1 MFIDGEGIGQI
12 FDHSHDKLLAT
23 IKKIWYNIA
32 ILALYRIFRPLERC
46 RFTKR
51 TCLFLWDRTKTN
63 PREETVKTLFKQLRT
78 YALESVLGPLFK
90 LLEAMFELFVPLVV
104 ADIVDRGISSADG
117 GAVVRGFGILIAL
130 GLIGIVCSITAQYFA
145 AKASV
150 GCATK
155 LRHALYAHIEA
166 LSFSD
171 LDRIGIPTLITRLTG
186 DLNTV
191 QSGLNLALR
200 LLLRS
205 PFVVFG
211 AMIMAFTI
219 DRRAALIFLAVIA
232 ILGAVVTVIMAT
244 SVPAYKKVQS
254 ELDALTGTT
263 RENLSGARV
272 IRAFRMESGE
282 REKFA
287 SHSDTL
293 YRRQLTAGRI
303 SALMNPLTFV
313 ILNVGII
320 LLLRTSGIRVNAGVL
335 TTGQTVALYNY
346 MTQILVE
353 LVKSANLII
362 SISKAVSCMKRVE
375 EVLGTEPGM
384 SFPSSAPA
392 EIPDAPAVEFR
403 GVSLRYG
410 AGEESLTDMDF
421 RIERGETVGV
431 IGGTGSGKT
440 SLIALIPRF
449 YDATAGEVLVNGV
462 DVRAYPAD
470 VLRGKI
476 GYVLQRASL
485 FHGTIRSNLSWGA
498 SDADEEGIDAA
509 LRDAQAKDVVAS
521 KEDGLDSAVE
531 QGGRNFSGGQ
541 RQRLTIARALVRRPE
556 ILILDDSASALDF
569 ATDAALRKSLAAL
582 DYRPTTIIV
591 SQRTSSIRHA
601 DKIVVLDD
609 GRVAGIGRHEEL
621 LSSCPVYREIYESQY
636 KKEA

>member
-1 MFIDGEGIGQI
+1 MQI
-12 FDHSHDKLLAT
+12 HQ
-23 IKKIWYNIA
+23 KK
-32 ILALYRIFRPLERC
+32 RPLFVGPDKKAKGEDI
-46 RFTKR
+46 
-51 TCLFLWDRTKTN
+51 L
-63 PREETVKTLFKQLRT
+63 KTLFRHLRA

-104 ADIVDRGISSADG
+104 ADIVDRGIASSDR
-117 GAVVRGFGILIAL
+117 GAVVRGFCILIAL
-130 GLIGIVCSITAQYFA
+130 GIIGIVCSITAQYFA

-150 GCATK
+150 GCATR
-155 LRHALYAHIEA
+155 LRRDLYAHIEA

-171 LDRIGIPTLITRLTG
+171 LDKIGIPTLITRLTG

-219 DRRAALIFLAVIA
+219 DRRAAMIFLAVIA
-232 ILGAVVTVIMAT
+232 VLGAVVAVIMRA

-254 ELDALTGTT
+254 ELDAITGTT

-272 IRAFRMESGE
+272 IRAFRMEESE
-282 REKFA
+282 RDKFA
-287 SHSDTL
+287 SHNDAL
-293 YRRQLTAGRI
+293 YRRQLFAGRI

-313 ILNVGII
+313 ILNTGII
-320 LLLRTSGIRVNAGVL
+320 LLLRTSGIRVNAGGL

-353 LVKSANLII
+353 LVKFANLII
-362 SISKAVSCMKRVE
+362 SISKAVSCMNRVD
-375 EVLGTEPGM
+375 EVLAAEPAM
-384 SFPSSAPA
+384 TFPDAAPVEDPA
-392 EIPDAPAVEFR
+392 APAVEFR
-403 GVSLRYG
+403 SAGLRYS
-410 AGEESLTDMDF
+410 AGDASLTDMSF
-421 RIERGETVGV
+421 RIERSETVGV

-440 SLIALIPRF
+440 SLVALIPRF
-449 YDATAGEVLVNGV
+449 YDATEGEVLVNGV
-462 DVRAYPAD
+462 DVRKYPAD
-470 VLRGKI
+470 VLRRKI

-485 FHGTIRSNLSWGA
+485 FKGTIRSNLLWGSPEA
-498 SDADEEGIDAA
+498 GEEEIAAA
-509 LRDAQAKDVVAS
+509 LASAQAADVVAS

-569 ATDAALRKSLAAL
+569 ATDAALRRALASL
-582 DYRPTTIIV
+582 DYKPTTVIV
-591 SQRTSSIRHA
+591 SQRTSSIQHA
-601 DKIVVLDD
+601 DKIIVLDD
-609 GRVAGIGRHEEL
+609 GRIAGIGRHDEL
-621 LSSCPVYREIYESQY
+621 LETCPVYREIYDSQY
-636 KKEA
+636 RKEA